1 MVAQTH
7 PHRSSY
13 EDSVRRLS
21 QEKGRLGLVE
31 LDAWWRTVS
40 MNGSMPS

>member
-1 MVAQTH
+1 MAAQTYLR
-7 PHRSSY
+7 RSSY

-21 QEKGRLGLVE
+21 EEKGRLGLVE

-40 MNGSMPS
+40 EEE